1 LADLSK
7 KSCWKNKRRVAGFF
21 NRIKEIMSDAHN
33 EQSFIRTPKQLIG
46 VVAGFFL
53 VIVIGIIL
61 LVSFVTNDKL
71 EGAGTNSLGPEAVAQ
86 RLRPVAEEGFILR
99 DANAPKVL
107 QAGNAV
113 YTAVCAACHASG
125 AAGAP
130 KIGVAGDWTA
140 RLAQGYDTLVKHAIE
155 GIRAM
160 PAKGGN
166 PDLDNVEVERA
177 VVYMANQS
185 GAKFKEPA
193 VPAAAPAIAA
203 AGTEAAAPAAANAA
217 TAAPVAAPASATPA
231 AAAPAAAAPAATPA
245 VANADTGKALYN
257 SACVACHGAGV
268 AGAPK
273 LADKAAWA
281 PRIQQG
287 NAVLYEHALKGFQGK
302 AGVMPPKG
310 GSSAPDADVK
320 AAVDFMVA
328 SSR

>member
-1 LADLSK
+1 
-7 KSCWKNKRRVAGFF
+7 
-21 NRIKEIMSDAHN
+21 MSDAHN
-33 EQSFIRTPKQLIG
+33 EQSFIRTPKQLIA

-61 LVSFVTNDKL
+61 LVSFVTTDKL
-71 EGAGTNSLGPEAVAQ
+71 EGAGTESLGEEAVAA
-86 RLRPVAEEGFILR
+86 RLRPVAEEGFTLV

-107 QAGNAV
+107 QAGDAV
-113 YTAVCAACHASG
+113 YTAVCAACHSAG
-125 AAGAP
+125 VAGAP
-130 KIGVAGDWTA
+130 KVGAAGDWTA

-166 PDLDNVEVERA
+166 PDLDNLEVERA

-193 VPAAAPAIAA
+193 APAVQ
-203 AGTEAAAPAAANAA
+203 AAAPAAAGTPAEAAAAPAAQNAA
-217 TAAPVAAPASATPA
+217 TAAPVAGTPSAAPASAPVPAPAATP
-231 AAAPAAAAPAATPA
+231 AAAPAAAPA
-245 VANADTGKALYN
+245 VASADTGKTLYN
-257 SACVACHGAGV
+257 SACVACHGAGI

-287 NAVLYEHALKGFQGK
+287 TAVLYEHAIKGFQGK
-302 AGVMPPKG
+302 TGMMPPKG
-310 GSSAPDADVK
+310 GASAPNADVK

-328 SSR
+328 AAR

>member
-1 LADLSK
+1 
-7 KSCWKNKRRVAGFF
+7 
-21 NRIKEIMSDAHN
+21 MSDAHN
-33 EQSFIRTPKQLIG
+33 EQSFIRTPKQLIA

-61 LVSFVTNDKL
+61 LVSFVTTDKL
-71 EGAGTNSLGPEAVAQ
+71 EGAGTQSLGEEAVAA
-86 RLRPVAEEGFILR
+86 RLRPVAEEGFTLV

-107 QAGNAV
+107 QAGDAV
-113 YTAVCAACHASG
+113 YTAVCAACHTAG
-125 AAGAP
+125 VAGAP
-130 KIGVAGDWTA
+130 KVGAAGDWTA
-140 RLAQGYDTLVKHAIE
+140 RLTQGYDTLVKHAIE

-166 PDLDNVEVERA
+166 PDLDNLEVERA

-193 VPAAAPAIAA
+193 APAVQ
-203 AGTEAAAPAAANAA
+203 AAAPAAGTPAEAAAAPAAQNAA
-217 TAAPVAAPASATPA
+217 TAAPVAGTPAAAPASAPAPAAA
-231 AAAPAAAAPAATPA
+231 AAAPA
-245 VANADTGKALYN
+245 VASADTGKTLYN
-257 SACVACHGAGV
+257 SACVACHGAGI

-287 NAVLYEHALKGFQGK
+287 TAVLYDHAIKGFQGK

-310 GSSAPDADVK
+310 GASAPDADVK

-328 SSR
+328 SAR